1 VTKTIVNEKL
11 RSEQKRSRLAALRT
25 PNKTKISDGYRE
37 RASIGVKVF

>member
-25 PNKTKISDGYRE
+25 SNEKELSHRWRQRAWLEAKTL
-37 RASIGVKVF
+37 